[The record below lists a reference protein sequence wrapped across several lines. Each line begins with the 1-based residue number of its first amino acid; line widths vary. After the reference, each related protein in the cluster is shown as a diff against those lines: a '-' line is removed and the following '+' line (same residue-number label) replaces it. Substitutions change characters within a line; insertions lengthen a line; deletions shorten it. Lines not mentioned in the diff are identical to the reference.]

1 MKVLAVIPARAGSKG
16 VPGKNIKK
24 LSDKPLIQY
33 SIEAA
38 INSNLDR
45 IIVSTD
51 CKKIANLA
59 VKLGVDVPFMRPPK
73 LAADNSNS
81 IDVMVH
87 SLIEM
92 EKLDNCKYEYLMML
106 QPTTPFRTY
115 KNINDSLSL
124 INESKKIDS
133 VISVV
138 DVQGNHPA
146 RMKFIKDGYL
156 IDPIFCEKVENQN
169 RQDLKK
175 MYIRNGAIYLSK
187 RECILKSSFKGLLS
201 KALIMNKNESVNI
214 DTADDFN
221 YAEYMIN
228 SFK

>member
-24 LSDKPLIQY
+24 LAGKPLIQY

-92 EKLDNCKYEYLMML
+92 EKIDNCKYEYLMML

-133 VISVV
+133 VISVI

-146 RMKFIKDGYL
+146 RMKFIKDGFL
-156 IDPIFCEKVENQN
+156 IDPVFCEKVENQN